1 MLINYLRRLFGMIHF
16 KSKQEIEQIR
26 QSSLLVSK
34 TLAYLAE
41 FINEGIT
48 TLELDKLAEDFIV
61 KNGAK
66 PGFKGLYKYP
76 YTILTSVNEQVIHG
90 MPNDRPLQNGD
101 MVSVDVGV
109 VLNGWCGDHAY
120 SFVIGDIPNETKR
133 LMRVTKES
141 LYKGIEQTKSLN
153 RVGDIGHAIQTH
165 VESHGFSVVTELTGH
180 GIGREMHESPSVP
193 NYGKKR
199 RGDLLKSGIVLAI
212 EPMINMGRS
221 DVVLLDDGWTYI
233 TKDGLPSCHY
243 EHNVAIIDGKPN
255 ILSDYKIIET
265 VLEQK
270 GDFYIK

>member
-1 MLINYLRRLFGMIHF
+1 MIHF
-16 KSKQEIEQIR
+16 KNKQEIEQIR
-26 QSSLLVSK
+26 KSSLLVSK

-41 FINEGIT
+41 FIKEGIT
-48 TLELDKLAEDFIV
+48 TLEIDKLAEDFII

-66 PGFKGLYKYP
+66 PGFKGLYNYP
-76 YTILTSVNEQVIHG
+76 YTVLTSVNEQVIHG

-101 MVSVDVGV
+101 IVSVDVGV

-120 SFVIGDIPNETKR
+120 SFAIGEIPEQTKK
-133 LMRVTKES
+133 LMKVTKES

-153 RVGDIGHAIQTH
+153 RVGDIGNAIQTH
-165 VESHGFSVVTELTGH
+165 VENHGFSVVTELTGH

-212 EPMINMGRS
+212 EPMINMGKS

-233 TKDGLPSCHY
+233 TKDGSISCHY

-255 ILSDYKIIET
+255 ILSDYSIIEE
-265 VLEQK
+265 VLKQK